1 LANPLQFL
9 EKNWIMSQSNEQENQ
24 QPQPEENIEN
34 TLQTEENTTNTPDEN
49 PEDGKDAMA
58 ELQTKLEEAEKKVL
72 YLMADFQ
79 NLRQKAA
86 RERIDLIQTASKD
99 LIIDL
104 LPVLDNF
111 EMALASMEKATDIE
125 AVKKGVELIHQQY
138 IGILKSKG
146 LKAIDAKGQP
156 FNTDEH
162 EAITTFPAPSEEL
175 KNTVFDVVSKGY
187 KLNDQMIRYAKV
199 VVAQ

>member
-1 LANPLQFL
+1 
-9 EKNWIMSQSNEQENQ
+9 MSQSNEQENQ

-58 ELQTKLEEAEKKVL
+58 ELQAKLEEAEKKVL

-111 EMALASMEKATDIE
+111 EMAL
-125 AVKKGVELIHQQY
+125 
-138 IGILKSKG
+138 
-146 LKAIDAKGQP
+146 
-156 FNTDEH
+156 
-162 EAITTFPAPSEEL
+162 
-175 KNTVFDVVSKGY
+175 
-187 KLNDQMIRYAKV
+187 
-199 VVAQ
+199 

>member
-1 LANPLQFL
+1 
-9 EKNWIMSQSNEQENQ
+9 MSHPNEQENQ
-24 QPQPEENIEN
+24 QPQSEENNEN
-34 TLQTEENTTNTPDEN
+34 QLQGEENTDQSPDSTHSAA
-49 PEDGKDAMA
+49 PDPLA
-58 ELQTKLEEAEKKVL
+58 ELQAKLEESEKKYL

-86 RERIDLIQTASKD
+86 RERVELIQNASKD
-99 LIIDL
+99 LIIEL

-111 EMALASMEKATDIE
+111 EMALTSMEQAVDIQ

-138 IGILKSKG
+138 LGILKSKG
-146 LKAIDAKGQP
+146 LQPIDAKGQT

-162 EAITTFPAPSEEL
+162 EAITTFPAPSEEQ
-175 KNTVFDVVSKGY
+175 KNTVFDVISKGY

>member
-1 LANPLQFL
+1 
-9 EKNWIMSQSNEQENQ
+9 MNENENQ
-24 QPQPEENIEN
+24 QPQSEENIEN
-34 TLQTEENTTNTPDEN
+34 QVQNEENTQHSGETIEGEASDP
-49 PEDGKDAMA
+49 MA
-58 ELQTKLEEAEKKVL
+58 ELQTKLEESEKKYL

-86 RERIDLIQTASKD
+86 RERIELIQSASKD
-99 LIIDL
+99 LIIEL

-138 IGILKSKG
+138 FGVLKSKG
-146 LKAIDAKGQP
+146 LQAIDAKGQP

-162 EAITTFPAPSEEL
+162 EAITTFPAPAEEL
-175 KNTVFDVVSKGY
+175 KNTVFDVISKGY

>member
-1 LANPLQFL
+1 MN
-9 EKNWIMSQSNEQENQ
+9 STNENENQ
-24 QPQPEENIEN
+24 QPTSEENIEN
-34 TLQTEENTTNTPDEN
+34 NLQNEENSNAASEKQTENTTDPV
-49 PEDGKDAMA
+49 A
-58 ELQTKLEEAEKKVL
+58 ELQAKLEESEKKYL

-79 NLRQKAA
+79 NLRQKSA
-86 RERIDLIQTASKD
+86 RERMDLIQSASKD

-111 EMALASMEKATDIE
+111 EMALASMEKATDID

-138 IGILKSKG
+138 LGILKSKG
-146 LKAIDAKGQP
+146 LQAIDAKGLP

-162 EAITTFPAPSEEL
+162 EAITTFPAPTEEE
-175 KNTVFDVVSKGY
+175 KNTVFDVISKGY
-187 KLNDQMIRYAKV
+187 KLNDKMIRYAKV

>member
-1 LANPLQFL
+1 
-9 EKNWIMSQSNEQENQ
+9 MSQSNEQENQ
-24 QPQPEENIEN
+24 QPQPEENIDN
-34 TLQTEENTTNTPDEN
+34 TLQNEENTASTPDES
-49 PEDGKDAMA
+49 PEEGKDALA

-138 IGILKSKG
+138 VGILKSKG
-146 LKAIDAKGQP
+146 LKAIEAKGQP

-175 KNTVFDVVSKGY
+175 KNTVFDEISKGY